1 MLALFSLSLLF
12 ALIGMASKTILIY
25 TGDDDHSY
33 NIGIFTT
40 TVELK
45 MGDVKVTYM
54 NNEDTCGDLI
64 FGDGSNGR

>member
-40 TVELK
+40 TVELE
-45 MGDVKVTYM
+45 MGDVKVTYID
-54 NNEDTCGDLI
+54 NEDTCGDRI
-64 FGDGSNGR
+64 IADGNGR